1 MGRRVMDD
9 VVYTLNGEAADIE
22 TIARLR
28 TWMEDEV
35 RSERGEFSKTKLYT
49 DYIQERE
56 IFEFK
61 IVFYK

>member
-1 MGRRVMDD
+1 MED
-9 VVYTLNGEAADIE
+9 VLYTLTGEAADVE

-28 TWMEDEV
+28 PWMEDEV
-35 RSERGEFSKTKLYT
+35 RIEHGVFSKTQLYT

-61 IVFYK
+61 IVFYR

>member
-1 MGRRVMDD
+1 MDD

-35 RSERGEFSKTKLYT
+35 RSERGEFSNTKLYT